1 MAYRRKSRRNSVSR
15 GYRAIFAV
23 LSLRAVAAFSTILR
37 RCTRG
42 KSPKQHFI
50 ASSQSSYHRLIELG
64 MATDESE
71 SIEQYPETPAVVALI
86 PDLYGTYSNLLKSR
100 PFLTN
105 GVTAGLLAAAGD
117 FVAQSES
124 IHVAHAAMAVTIPFN
139 WARMFTFALTGL
151 LFEGPWMYF
160 WYEILWKMGSW
171 MESNWKTG
179 PRLKVAA
186 QIFVDQSI
194 GVFIFFPLYFMVYE
208 CIGAFLSGRGTRETR
223 RLDCF
228 CWIVMYF

>member
-23 LSLRAVAAFSTILR
+23 LSLRAVTSFSSILR
-37 RCTRG
+37 RCTRM
-42 KSPKQHFI
+42 SRKQHFI
-50 ASSQSSYHRLIELG
+50 GAPSQSSYHRLIELG
-64 MATDESE
+64 TATDESE
-71 SIEQYPETPAVVALI
+71 SSIGSYPETPAATALI
-86 PDLYGTYSNLLKSR
+86 PDLFGSYSDLLKSR

-139 WARMFTFALTGL
+139 GARMLTFALTGL

-160 WYEILWKMGSW
+160 WYEVLWKMGSW

-179 PRLKVAA
+179 PRLQVAA

-194 GVFIFFPLYFMVYE
+194 GVFIFFPLYFMFYE
-208 CIGAFLSGRGTRETR
+208 CIGAVIAGRGKRETR
-223 RLDCF
+223 RLVF
-228 CWIVMYF
+228 VGL